1 MFMSVCSLMEA
12 RESIGSLRAGV
23 KGSGDPPGVGA
34 GNRTWSVERAVCV
47 PLGHPPTLRH
57 TS

>member
-1 MFMSVCSLMEA
+1 MFMSVCGLMET

-23 KGSGDPPGVGA
+23 KGSGDPPGAGA

-47 PLGHPPTLRH
+47 LSHWVILQL
-57 TS
+57 